1 MAPKTAEKKNQNKK
15 GQQQQ
20 QQGTKQDKK
29 VIEWGGRYG
38 AVTGHVL
45 AILYT
50 SLHSNSGLVNLK
62 IISSAKLYN
71 MINT

>member
-45 AILYT
+45 AQVYVGDCGFLGRIVMWKGM
-50 SLHSNSGLVNLK
+50 S
-62 IISSAKLYN
+62 
-71 MINT
+71 